1 MTTLRQRVRR
11 PTYRTRP
18 VEDGLDIGAC
28 RCGKVTDAMG
38 RRILHRRY
46 TCTAMGRDGRS

>member
-1 MTTLRQRVRR
+1 MNTARPHVRR

-28 RCGKVTDAMG
+28 RCARVTDPRG
-38 RRILHRRY
+38 HRVLHRRY
-46 TCTAMGRDGRS
+46 TCTELEPRVA